1 MKSNRSPN
9 QARATRVA
17 RELMKSFDLGD
28 LYGLIS
34 EHLDYPTDTERLYSA
49 IHPHYSNLEKE
60 RFKLFHILENAVKTE
75 EEKRALN
82 SYSDN
87 WVEQCS
93 IREMGWFYLGYAAAL
108 RFFGNSPAIKLIEG
122 GRKDEL
128 KPVRLKGEFKF

>member
-1 MKSNRSPN
+1 MKSTRSPN
-9 QARATRVA
+9 QAKAARIA
-17 RELMKSFDLGD
+17 RELMKSFNLGD

-49 IHPHYSNLEKE
+49 VDPRYCDVEKE

-75 EEKRALN
+75 EEKQALN
-82 SYSDN
+82 RYSDN

-108 RFFGNSPAIKLIEG
+108 RFFGNTPAIQLIKG

-128 KPVRLKGEFKF
+128 KPVSLKRDSKF

>member
-1 MKSNRSPN
+1 MGAPRSPN
-9 QARATRVA
+9 QAKAARVA

-28 LYGLIS
+28 LFGLIS
-34 EHLDYPTDTERLYSA
+34 EHLDYPTDTERLYEA
-49 IHPHYSNLEKE
+49 VDPRYSNLEKE

-75 EEKRALN
+75 EEKQALQE
-82 SYSDN
+82 YSDN

-108 RFFGNSPAIKLIEG
+108 RFFGNSPAIRLIEG

-128 KPVRLKGEFKF
+128 KPAPLKSEFKL

>member
-1 MKSNRSPN
+1 
-9 QARATRVA
+9 
-17 RELMKSFDLGD
+17 MKSFDLGD

-34 EHLDYPTDTERLYSA
+34 EHLDYHADTERLYSDPRY
-49 IHPHYSNLEKE
+49 HDLEKE
-60 RFKLFHILENAVKTE
+60 RFKLFHISENAVKTE

-82 SYSDN
+82 EYSDN

-122 GRKDEL
+122 GRKDEIKPAAL
-128 KPVRLKGEFKF
+128 KSEFKL

>member
-1 MKSNRSPN
+1 MKITRSPN
-9 QARATRVA
+9 QAKAARVA

-34 EHLDYPTDTERLYSA
+34 EHLDYPTDTEKLYSSVDPLYA
-49 IHPHYSNLEKE
+49 NLEKE
-60 RFKLFHILENAVKTE
+60 RFKLFRILENAVKTE
-75 EEKRALN
+75 EEKQALN

-87 WVEQCS
+87 WVQQCS

-128 KPVRLKGEFKF
+128 NPVPLKREFKF

>member
-1 MKSNRSPN
+1 MKSSRSPN
-9 QARATRVA
+9 QAKAARVA

-49 IHPHYSNLEKE
+49 IDPHYSSLEKE
-60 RFKLFHILENAVKTE
+60 RFRLFHILENAVKTE

-82 SYSDN
+82 GYVDN
-87 WVEQCS
+87 WIEQCS

-128 KPVRLKGEFKF
+128 KPVRLKREFKF

>member
-1 MKSNRSPN
+1 
-9 QARATRVA
+9 
-17 RELMKSFDLGD
+17 MKSFDLGD

-49 IHPHYSNLEKE
+49 IDPHYSNLEKE

>member
-1 MKSNRSPN
+1 MKASRSLN
-9 QARATRVA
+9 QAKAARIA

-28 LYGLIS
+28 LHGLIS

-49 IHPHYSNLEKE
+49 VDPRYCDLEKE
-60 RFKLFHILENAVKTE
+60 RFKLFHLLENAARTE

-82 SYSDN
+82 EYSDN

-122 GRKDEL
+122 GRRDETKPAPL
-128 KPVRLKGEFKF
+128 KSEFKL

>member
-1 MKSNRSPN
+1 MKSSRSSN
-9 QARATRVA
+9 QAKAARVA

-34 EHLDYPTDTERLYSA
+34 EQLDYPTDTERLYSA
-49 IHPHYSNLEKE
+49 VDPHYSNLEKE
-60 RFKLFHILENAVKTE
+60 RFKLFHVLENAVKTE

-87 WVEQCS
+87 WIEQCS

-128 KPVRLKGEFKF
+128 KPVRLKSEFKF

>member
-1 MKSNRSPN
+1 MSTRSPN
-9 QARATRVA
+9 QAKATRVA

-34 EHLDYPTDTERLYSA
+34 EHLDYPTDTERLYEA
-49 IHPHYSNLEKE
+49 VDPRYSNLEKE

-82 SYSDN
+82 EYSDN

-108 RFFGNSPAIKLIEG
+108 RFFGNSPAI
-122 GRKDEL
+122 
-128 KPVRLKGEFKF
+128 

>member
-1 MKSNRSPN
+1 MGPTRSPN
-9 QARATRVA
+9 QAKAARVA

-34 EHLDYPTDTERLYSA
+34 EHLDYPTDTDKLYEA
-49 IHPHYSNLEKE
+49 VDPRYSGLEKA
-60 RFKLFHILENAVKTE
+60 RFKLFHILESAAKTE
-75 EEKRALN
+75 EEKRTLYA
-82 SYSDN
+82 YSDN

-93 IREMGWFYLGYAAAL
+93 IREMGWFYLGYAAAP

-128 KPVRLKGEFKF
+128 KLAPIKSEFKL

>member
-1 MKSNRSPN
+1 MGATRSPN
-9 QARATRVA
+9 QAKATRVA

-34 EHLDYPTDTERLYSA
+34 EHLDYPTDTERLYEA
-49 IHPHYSNLEKE
+49 VDPRYSNLEKE

-75 EEKRALN
+75 EEKRALQE
-82 SYSDN
+82 YSDN

-108 RFFGNSPAIKLIEG
+108 RFFGNSPAIKLIAG

-128 KPVRLKGEFKF
+128 KPARLKREFKL

>member
-1 MKSNRSPN
+1 VSTTRSPN
-9 QARATRVA
+9 QAKAARIA

-28 LYGLIS
+28 LYGLIG
-34 EHLDYPTDTERLYSA
+34 EHLDYPADTERLYSA
-49 IHPHYSNLEKE
+49 VDPRYRDLERE

-82 SYSDN
+82 EYSDN

-122 GRKDEL
+122 GRQDEIKPAAL
-128 KPVRLKGEFKF
+128 KSEFKL

>member
-1 MKSNRSPN
+1 MGAPRSPN
-9 QARATRVA
+9 QAKAARVA

-34 EHLDYPTDTERLYSA
+34 EHLDYPTDTERLYEA
-49 IHPHYSNLEKE
+49 VEPRYSNLEKE
-60 RFKLFHILENAVKTE
+60 RFKLFHILEDAVKTE
-75 EEKRALN
+75 EEKKALQE
-82 SYSDN
+82 YSDN

-108 RFFGNSPAIKLIEG
+108 RFFGNSPAIKLIAG

-128 KPVRLKGEFKF
+128 KPARLKREFKL

>member
-1 MKSNRSPN
+1 MGATRSPN
-9 QARATRVA
+9 QAKASRVA

-28 LYGLIS
+28 LYALIS
-34 EHLDYPTDTERLYSA
+34 EHLDYPTDTDRLYEA
-49 IHPHYSNLEKE
+49 VDPRYSSLEKD
-60 RFKLFHILENAVKTE
+60 RFKLFHILESAVKTE
-75 EEKRALN
+75 EEKRTLYT
-82 SYSDN
+82 YSDN

-128 KPVRLKGEFKF
+128 KPAPIKSEFKL

>member
-49 IHPHYSNLEKE
+49 IDPHYSNLEKE